1 MSASI
6 FKTPPSQF
14 HQFQPLGPQEDN
26 QSNHLGVCRQASAS
40 SSCQRPDHGHFSTR
54 PCSLQVK
61 RQISRPRP
69 LILPLAAVLSTPSR
83 PAGANRHWHRHTDA
97 QRIEVR
103 EGDLKYLAAKLGP
116 TTGTS
121 SGYRGRLDGHKRREG
136 DTKDS
141 VTAKGQTAEGLR
153 KSPPRWLGRRVG
165 RCDRSIQTTPRI
177 STPPRF
183 IVGWVGQCKR
193 ALTCNIDG
201 KHIRMIRDGNFD
213 LMNDQAGEQVYPWR
227 QEIRRDQLFHTS
239 PNMFRV
245 LIAHYGYP
253 RPDRVR
259 AELSEAFSH
268 TVFGYFDHH
277 CEPVLISLRD
287 GHIAFFYP
295 RLASSKYVL
304 VGWAEGDISWSK
316 SESLLGTSSTSATVT
331 ATNVSSWM
339 IDWCRSNQLKD
350 CWQGSESRYAHMFES
365 VFTRTMRI

>member
-1 MSASI
+1 
-6 FKTPPSQF
+6 
-14 HQFQPLGPQEDN
+14 
-26 QSNHLGVCRQASAS
+26 
-40 SSCQRPDHGHFSTR
+40 
-54 PCSLQVK
+54 
-61 RQISRPRP
+61 
-69 LILPLAAVLSTPSR
+69 
-83 PAGANRHWHRHTDA
+83 
-97 QRIEVR
+97 
-103 EGDLKYLAAKLGP
+103 
-116 TTGTS
+116 
-121 SGYRGRLDGHKRREG
+121 
-136 DTKDS
+136 
-141 VTAKGQTAEGLR
+141 
-153 KSPPRWLGRRVG
+153 
-165 RCDRSIQTTPRI
+165 
-177 STPPRF
+177 
-183 IVGWVGQCKR
+183 
-193 ALTCNIDG
+193 
-201 KHIRMIRDGNFD
+201 MIRDGNFD

-331 ATNVSSWM
+331 ATNVSS
-339 IDWCRSNQLKD
+339 
-350 CWQGSESRYAHMFES
+350 
-365 VFTRTMRI
+365 